1 MLPLLIL
8 FIFTLLTALVT
19 IMSVKPLQSIV
30 KSVAIAIAIAALFVV
45 LLYLGSDMGFTFMAL
60 FMIFVGLV
68 IVTLVSIYKALKL
81 IGCLMLKHGTVK
93 SSYKEIIIYSM
104 VAIIG
109 SFITIPSLYLFLPH
123 SHHRP
128 EDASTKANMH
138 TLQLCVYDIAVNPN
152 ITGKLKYN
160 YRSHQGFGV
169 KEIYPSHLNTTVFEM
184 LKEVNQTSNNSVSL
198 VGFNKSDTIYS
209 KDIGSTGPSLLPAKG
224 NFKNPYGNSKPVLIF
239 SKTDPP
245 VWDKKCIGVIYYV
258 PINVEGNIAL
268 GYKIYGAGKKGL
280 LNCLQSGD

>member
-1 MLPLLIL
+1 MLPILSIL
-8 FIFTLLTALVT
+8 FVLTFVTALVT
-19 IMSVKPLQSIV
+19 IMSVKLLQNIV

-138 TLQLCVYDIAVNPN
+138 TLRLCFEDFSKKANGY
-152 ITGKLKYN
+152 
-160 YRSHQGFGV
+160 
-169 KEIYPSHLNTTVFEM
+169 YPSHLNTRVLDV
-184 LKEVNQTSNNSVSL
+184 LKDLNVTSNDSSSVTGYS
-198 VGFNKSDTIYS
+198 NSDTIFA
-209 KDIGSTGPSLLPAKG
+209 KDIGTTGPSLLPAKEH
-224 NFKNPYGNSKPVLIF
+224 FKNCFDKSKPVLII

-245 VWDKKCIGVIYYV
+245 GWDKKCIGVIYYV
-258 PINVEGNIAL
+258 PVDIKGNIAKS
-268 GYKIYGAGKKGL
+268 YKIYGAGKKGL
-280 LNCLQSGD
+280 IPTALQSEDMH